1 MIVEYFGIPGSG
13 KTYQVKLYKQFLK
26 LEGKQFLDISRFC
39 GMPLWLKV
47 FYKIAD
53 SVILVLP
60 KYRKQFSEY
69 KKLCKDCREESRF
82 VPLSLNACIKDIVL
96 YSMIN
101 DMFQHSNKIII
112 NDEGQLHRVIFLIVQ
127 FNCSFEHAF
136 GIYQSHKNKGIVR
149 YIKTSS
155 EQAFQNIK
163 KRNRKVCPM
172 DEMNDNLLK
181 DYINAFKK
189 VCEDVIHKDNNE
201 VEII

>member
-1 MIVEYFGIPGSG
+1 MKVKFAVCFSFRINNMIVEYFGIPGSG

-26 LEGKQFLDISRFC
+26 LEGKQFLDISRFS

-60 KYRKQFSEY
+60 KYRKQISEY

-127 FNCSFEHAF
+127 FNCSFEHAV
-136 GIYQSHKNKGIVR
+136 GIYQSHKKMELSVMSKPR
-149 YIKTSS
+149 QSKLFRT
-155 EQAFQNIK
+155 
-163 KRNRKVCPM
+163 
-172 DEMNDNLLK
+172 
-181 DYINAFKK
+181 
-189 VCEDVIHKDNNE
+189 
-201 VEII
+201 